1 MDKKLVA
8 YFSSSGVTANV
19 ASVLAEAYSADLFEI
34 KPEIPYKPGDLDWT
48 NKKSRSSVEMA
59 DLSSRPAIV
68 GKVENFEEY
77 DTVYV
82 GFPIWWYIAP
92 TIINTFLEE
101 YDWTGKTIV
110 LFATSGG
117 SGFGNTVSELK
128 PSAPNAMMVEGKIL
142 NNVSKQDVENWV
154 NSLYEV

>member
-82 GFPIWWYIAP
+82 GFQIWWYIAQ

-117 SGFGNTVSELK
+117 SGFGRTAERLAGSCKGAILK
-128 PSAPNAMMVEGKIL
+128 EGKVL
-142 NNVSKQDVENWV
+142 NGCISKED
-154 NSLYEV
+154 LLDMAF

>member
-8 YFSSSGVTANV
+8 YFSASGVTANV

-117 SGFGNTVSELK
+117 SGFGRTAERLAGSCKGAILK
-128 PSAPNAMMVEGKIL
+128 EGKVL
-142 NNVSKQDVENWV
+142 NGCISKED
-154 NSLYEV
+154 LLDMAF

>member
-8 YFSSSGVTANV
+8 YFSASGVTANV

-82 GFPIWWYIAP
+82 
-92 TIINTFLEE
+92 
-101 YDWTGKTIV
+101 
-110 LFATSGG
+110 
-117 SGFGNTVSELK
+117 
-128 PSAPNAMMVEGKIL
+128 
-142 NNVSKQDVENWV
+142 
-154 NSLYEV
+154 